1 MCQYYCEVRRALD
14 VPAACFNPPPKVDS
28 SFMVLVRHEEK
39 PCVASDEGLLLRLIK
54 GAFAMRRKTLVNNLI
69 ACFPMDRDQAAAVME
84 TAGLAAQC
92 RAEAVSI
99 EQFCVLAD
107 EIAKLMKKD

>member
-1 MCQYYCEVRRALD
+1 MCQYYCEVKRALD

-28 SFMVLVRHEEK
+28 SFMVLERHEDK
-39 PCVASDEGLLLRLIK
+39 PCKASDEALLLRLIK

-69 ACFPMDRDQAAAVME
+69 ACFPIDRDQATAVLE
-84 TAGLAAQC
+84 ASGLGAQC

-99 EQFCVLAD
+99 AQFCVLAD
-107 EIAKLMKKD
+107 EIAKIVK